1 MYTKVGMFG
10 MPAVYFFNRRE
21 TGNMGPQIRGFGF
34 TNEGSV
40 DTMFGFFN
48 ALVFNPTLNSGFP
61 LVNPDATRRDVEQYM
76 LAFDSDLAPIV
87 GQQVTLGSANL
98 STAGARVTLLEQRAG
113 APFTS
118 RALGGK
124 VTECDLVASVV
135 ANGAVRSYLYAP
147 ASQTFTAA
155 GGSSLTDAALRAMAA
170 TPGKE
175 VTFTC
180 LPPGSGSRVV
190 SSQ

>member
-1 MYTKVGMFG
+1 MFG
-10 MPAVYFFNRRE
+10 MPAVNFFNRRD
-21 TGNMGPQIRGFGF
+21 TGNLGPQVRGFGF

-40 DTMFGFFN
+40 DTIFTFFN
-48 ALVFNPTLNSGFP
+48 ALVFNPTLNSGIP
-61 LVNPDATRRDVEQYM
+61 LVNPDATRRDVEQYV

-87 GQQVTLGSANL
+87 GQQVTLGSVNL
-98 STAGARVTLLEQRAG
+98 NTAAARVTLLEQRAG

-118 RALGGK
+118 LALGGQ

-135 ANGAVRSYLYAP
+135 ANRTVMSFLYAP
-147 ASQTFTAA
+147 ASQVFTAA

-170 TPGKE
+170 IPGKE

-180 LPPGSGSRVV
+180 LPPGSGTRVV